1 MLFENWVPCLADEI
15 EQKEKKNSHFLP
27 ATASSWEWGG
37 LVSDN
42 HQEDTIVRTPTAK
55 QPF

>member
-55 QPF
+55 